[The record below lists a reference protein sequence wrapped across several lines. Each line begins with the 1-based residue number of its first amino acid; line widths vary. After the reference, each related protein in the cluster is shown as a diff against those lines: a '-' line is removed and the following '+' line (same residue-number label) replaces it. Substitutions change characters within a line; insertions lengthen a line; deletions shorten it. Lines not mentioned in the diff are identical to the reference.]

1 MTIVHGAG
9 STWGFEMMVVG
20 VAESNIFEITL
31 LFTCPLLNPFLL
43 TENIISVIVARNMAA
58 RAA

>member
-9 STWGFEMMVVG
+9 STWGFEMMVG

-43 TENIISVIVARNMAA
+43 TENIISVIVARNMSA

>member
-9 STWGFEMMVVG
+9 STWGFEMMVG

-58 RAA
+58 RAV

>member
-9 STWGFEMMVVG
+9 STWGFEMMVG
-20 VAESNIFEITL
+20 VTESNIFEITL